1 MRVAESCLYLA
12 VLLAIVA
19 AASVFF
25 KNRMELVTPVIF
37 PACAVVTLIAGVGL
51 RFREIVEGPFAYLDS
66 SMQVLCGAAFCY
78 LMYKNGTFDYI
89 FGKIIAKKRGAVLQL
104 MLLVLF
110 VGLPGMITGSALVSV
125 VTTGMMVGKYLIGKG
140 MDEAEVVE
148 VVAVG
153 ALIGM
158 VMPPLCIPAMQP
170 IIGRFSLYPGTF
182 EGFFLPC
189 LLVGLVLL
197 VVYSAVAGKRVMT
210 GIEFDAEQK
219 AGSALCLI
227 PLALVFVLV
236 ICHNFLYA
244 VMPFLG
250 YPLIYCIGFILAV
263 VCKAE
268 KANPLQ
274 CACDGIRAA
283 APETA
288 LLISFGCVV
297 EILRFVGTT
306 GTLSGYF
313 LLTGADITL
322 YSLAFLAAIAVLG
335 CAFGPAMSVCIGGAA
350 TYIISRGVDSSG
362 RGIAMFAIGM
372 MFCAAYCC
380 AVRGSLVEQTA
391 EGLEVPKEAGCLAWK
406 RTALCGVILMVLSA
420 GLFVARDALAMLMI

>member
-1 MRVAESCLYLA
+1 MHVAESCLYLA
-12 VLLAIVA
+12 ALLVIVA
-19 AASVFF
+19 VASVFF

-37 PACAVVTLIAGVGL
+37 PACAVVTLIAGVGI

-125 VTTGMMVGKYLIGKG
+125 ATTGMMVGKYLLGKG
-140 MDEAEVVE
+140 MDEAKAVE

-170 IIGRFSLYPGTF
+170 IIGRFSLFPGTF
-182 EGFFLPC
+182 EGFFLLC
-189 LLVGLVLL
+189 LLVGLVIL
-197 VVYSAVAGKRVMT
+197 VAYSVTAGKRVMA
-210 GIEFDAEQK
+210 GVEFGSEQK
-219 AGSALCLI
+219 VGSVVCLV
-227 PLALVFVLV
+227 PLIVVFVLV
-236 ICHNFLYA
+236 ICHNFFYT
-244 VMPFLG
+244 VVPFLG

-263 VCKAE
+263 VCKVE

-274 CACDGIRAA
+274 SACDGIRAA

-306 GTLSGYF
+306 GTISGYF
-313 LLTGADITL
+313 LLIGADITL
-322 YSLAFLAAIAVLG
+322 YSLAFLAAILVLG

-350 TYIISRGVDSSG
+350 TYIISRGIDGTG
-362 RGIAMFAIGM
+362 RGVAMFAIGM
-372 MFCAAYCC
+372 MFCAAYYY
-380 AVRGSLVEQTA
+380 AIRGSLVEQAA
-391 EGLEVPKEAGCLAWK
+391 EGLEISKEAGRIAQKKTWLY
-406 RTALCGVILMVLSA
+406 GVILMVMSV
-420 GLFVARDALAMLMI
+420 GLFIARDTMAMLMI